1 MSNLIRWNPFRE
13 MAAMQSAMDRLFDDA
28 WRGWPTTLSGANL
41 NSLAFD
47 VHETDSG
54 YTVTTALPGVKPENI
69 NVKMQ
74 DGVLTVNAEI
84 PQPEAAENTRP
95 LMQERLWGHFSRSIS
110 LPHSVNGDQVE
121 ATYEDGIL
129 TLTLPKAPEA
139 QPKLIAIK
147 NKDGKLLQSQN

>member
-1 MSNLIRWNPFRE
+1 MSSLIRWNPFRE

-28 WRGWPTTLSGANL
+28 WRGWPTVSGMNL

-47 VHETDSG
+47 VHETDNA
-54 YTVTTALPGVKPENI
+54 YTVTTALPGVKAEHI

-84 PQPEAAENTRP
+84 PQPETPENTRP
-95 LMQERLWGHFSRSIS
+95 LMQERVWGHFSRSIS
-110 LPHSVNGDQVE
+110 LPHSVNNEQVE

-147 NKDGKLLQSQN
+147 NKDGKLLQSKN

>member
-1 MSNLIRWNPFRE
+1 MSSIIRWNPFRE

-28 WRGWPTTLSGANL
+28 WRGWPTVSGMNL

-47 VHETDSG
+47 VHETDNA
-54 YTVTTALPGVKPENI
+54 YTVTTALPGVKAEHI

-84 PQPEAAENTRP
+84 PQPETPENTRA
-95 LMQERLWGHFSRSIS
+95 LMQERVWGHFSRSIS
-110 LPHSVNGDQVE
+110 LPQSVNSEQVE

-147 NKDGKLLQSQN
+147 NKDGKLLQSKN

>member
-1 MSNLIRWNPFRE
+1 MSSLIRWNPFRE

-28 WRGWPTTLSGANL
+28 WRGWPTVSGMNL

-47 VHETDSG
+47 VHETDNV
-54 YTVTTALPGVKPENI
+54 YTVTTALPGVKAEHI

-84 PQPEAAENTRP
+84 PQPETPENTRA
-95 LMQERLWGHFSRSIS
+95 LMQERVWGHFSRSIS
-110 LPHSVNGDQVE
+110 LPQSVNSEQVE

-147 NKDGKLLQSQN
+147 NKDGKLLQSKN

>member
-1 MSNLIRWNPFRE
+1 MSSIIRWNPFRE
-13 MAAMQSAMDRLFDDA
+13 IAAMQSAMDRLFDDA
-28 WRGWPTTLSGANL
+28 WRGWPTVSGMNL

-47 VHETDSG
+47 VHETDNA
-54 YTVTTALPGVKPENI
+54 YTVTTALPGVKAEHI

-84 PQPEAAENTRP
+84 PQPETPENTRA
-95 LMQERLWGHFSRSIS
+95 LMQERVWGHFSRSIS
-110 LPHSVNGDQVE
+110 LPQSVNSEQVE

-147 NKDGKLLQSQN
+147 NKDGKLLQSKN

>member
-1 MSNLIRWNPFRE
+1 MSSIIRWNPFRE

-28 WRGWPTTLSGANL
+28 WRGWPTVSGMNL

-47 VHETDSG
+47 VHETDNA
-54 YTVTTALPGVKPENI
+54 YTVTTALPGVKAEHI

-74 DGVLTVNAEI
+74 DGVLTVDAEI
-84 PQPEAAENTRP
+84 PQPETPENTRA
-95 LMQERLWGHFSRSIS
+95 LMQERVWGHFSRSIS
-110 LPHSVNGDQVE
+110 LPQSVNSEQVE

-147 NKDGKLLQSQN
+147 NKDGKLLQSKN

>member
-1 MSNLIRWNPFRE
+1 MSSIIRWNPFRE

-28 WRGWPTTLSGANL
+28 WRGWPTVSGMNL

-47 VHETDSG
+47 VHETDNA
-54 YTVTTALPGVKPENI
+54 YTVTTALPGVKAEHI

-84 PQPEAAENTRP
+84 PQPETPENTRA
-95 LMQERLWGHFSRSIS
+95 LMQERVWGHFSRSIS
-110 LPHSVNGDQVE
+110 LPQSVNSDQVE

-147 NKDGKLLQSQN
+147 NKDGKLLQSKN

>member
-1 MSNLIRWNPFRE
+1 MSSLIRWNPFRE

-28 WRGWPTTLSGANL
+28 WRGWPTVSGMNL

-47 VHETDSG
+47 VHETDNA
-54 YTVTTALPGVKPENI
+54 YTVTTALPGVKAEHI

-84 PQPEAAENTRP
+84 PQPETPENTRP
-95 LMQERLWGHFSRSIS
+95 LMQERVWGHFSRSIS
-110 LPHSVNGDQVE
+110 LPHSVNSEQVE

-147 NKDGKLLQSQN
+147 NKDGKLLQSKN